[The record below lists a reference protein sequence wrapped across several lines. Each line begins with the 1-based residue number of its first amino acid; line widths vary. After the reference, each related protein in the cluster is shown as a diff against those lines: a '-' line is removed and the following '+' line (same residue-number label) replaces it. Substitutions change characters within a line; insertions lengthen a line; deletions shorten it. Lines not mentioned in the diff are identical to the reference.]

1 MIKVE
6 EIKLGEVEELKK
18 EQPSGDWV
26 RAPTGIS
33 KEAWK
38 QEDDIELT
46 NILDRDKY
54 S

>member
-18 EQPSGDWV
+18 EQPARDWV
-26 RAPTGIS
+26 HAPTGIS

-38 QEDDIELT
+38 QEDHIELT
-46 NILDRDKY
+46 NILEGDKY